1 MSATSTLKAQQSEE
15 TREAIL
21 SASLKLF
28 AKHGFTSTSVDDI
41 GRAAGVTKGAVY
53 WHFKS
58 KDDLFSAILARI
70 RDRWQEVIFRPVSAR
85 IGARERLE
93 LLFDSYQ
100 AFFGEAPET
109 CLFLQRVLLE
119 EHDVFSPQVGRVF
132 RQTAR
137 FIEKILE
144 QGKASG
150 EFRKDLDSLLTAH
163 QIIGAL
169 SGASQQSLA
178 NRSLGLN
185 HLIEEVKQSVLARMR
200 P

>member
-1 MSATSTLKAQQSEE
+1 MSTITLKAQQSEE

-28 AKHGFTSTSVDDI
+28 AKKGFTSTSVDDI
-41 GRAAGVTKGAVY
+41 GRAAGITKGAVY

-58 KDDLFSAILARI
+58 KDELFSAILARI
-70 RDRWQEVIFRPVSAR
+70 RERWQTTIFQPVSTR
-85 IGARERLE
+85 TGAEERLE

-100 AFFGEAPET
+100 TFFGEAPET

-119 EHDVFSPQVGRVF
+119 EHEVFSPQVERVF

-144 QGKASG
+144 QGKADG
-150 EFRKDLDSLLTAH
+150 DFRNDLNSLLTAH

-169 SGASQQSLA
+169 SGASQQSLV

-185 HLIEEVKQSVLARMR
+185 QLITEVKESVLARIR
-200 P
+200 Y